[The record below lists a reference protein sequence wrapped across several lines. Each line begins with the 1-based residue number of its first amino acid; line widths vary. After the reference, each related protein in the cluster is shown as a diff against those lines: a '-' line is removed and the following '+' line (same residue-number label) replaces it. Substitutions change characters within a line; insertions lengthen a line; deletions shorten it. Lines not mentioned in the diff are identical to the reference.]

1 MPLIMPWIT
10 GSSPLTRGKFSDAQ
24 TKLSRDRLIPAH
36 AGKMV
41 QWFRAWSRAAAHPR
55 SRGENHRR
63 SAPNGIKSGSS
74 PLTRGKYVR
83 ALERELSRGL
93 IPAHAG
99 KIRSSARTNSTTGAH
114 PRSRGENLEHGLD
127 SPGGLGSSPLTR
139 GKFQERR
146 VLRQRARLIPAHA
159 GKIDHLHLGDASG
172 GAHPRSR
179 GENTTWPTTAG
190 RHPGSSPLTRG
201 KYLMST

>member
-1 MPLIMPWIT
+1 MPWIT

-114 PRSRGENLEHGLD
+114 PRSRGEN
-127 SPGGLGSSPLTR
+127 SVPVMRRAAARGSSPLTR
-139 GKFQERR
+139 GKWT
-146 VLRQRARLIPAHA
+146 VHQRIGAGRRLIPAHA
-159 GKIDHLHLGDASG
+159 GKMRCCRSLVDQE

-179 GENTTWPTTAG
+179 GENKRDTWSSLINQ
-190 RHPGSSPLTRG
+190 GSSPLTRG
-201 KYLMST
+201 K